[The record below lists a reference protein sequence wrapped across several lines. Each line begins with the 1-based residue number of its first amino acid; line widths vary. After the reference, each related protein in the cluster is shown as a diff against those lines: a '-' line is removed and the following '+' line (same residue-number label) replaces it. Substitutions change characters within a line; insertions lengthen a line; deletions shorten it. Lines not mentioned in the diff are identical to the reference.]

1 MLTDSKFLLVWVGD
15 LQKVTAFCSCANQE
29 LFLTQGGRMANQTVM
44 ITGGPSRFHLMTSV
58 FDIDTFRLLNFKFE
72 LADGRTGSA
81 DVFIDGA
88 TQGNKTVEEWHL
100 NGYFMPQGVDTPM
113 KNMIPTKFTY
123 SSKLRRGMIFSVDCR
138 TLVGHHPAPDLLDLI
153 TWES

>member
-1 MLTDSKFLLVWVGD
+1 MGRWPAKA
-15 LQKVTAFCSCANQE
+15 TAFRSCANQE
-29 LFLTQGGRMANQTVM
+29 LFIKKGGRMANQSVM
-44 ITGGPSRFHLMTSV
+44 IVGGPSRFHLMTSV

-72 LADGRTGSA
+72 LADGRKGSA

-88 TQGNKTVEEWHL
+88 IQGNKAVEEWHL
-100 NGYFMPQGVDTPM
+100 TGYFMPQGVKTPM

-123 SSKLRRGMIFSVDCR
+123 SSRLRRGIIFSTDR
-138 TLVGHHPAPDLLDLI
+138 ETLVGRHPAPEVLDLI